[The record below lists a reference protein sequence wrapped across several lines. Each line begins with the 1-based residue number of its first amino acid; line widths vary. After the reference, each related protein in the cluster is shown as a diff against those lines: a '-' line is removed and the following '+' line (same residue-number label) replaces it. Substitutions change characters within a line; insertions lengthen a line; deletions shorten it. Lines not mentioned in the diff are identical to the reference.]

1 MKLIG
6 LYKYLF
12 LFAYGSYLYL
22 NKAIA
27 YTYLSELVWLL
38 GILLFIKYFKQ
49 LNIAWGKVLGILTC
63 LLLVNGLQLLRGF
76 AGNGVV
82 DTIRDSFVLN
92 YGGFVFI
99 AFLFWD
105 QQTDFFNK
113 IVKLYQYFPMV
124 VSITYFIKSIYPDI
138 NDIELFKGIPL
149 LLYKNGDMSVHL
161 LITVMLVLTG
171 KLTWNNQRLT
181 VANYILLIYLFLLT
195 ATYSRGGLLAFTLP
209 LGFFV
214 FRSRKSECV
223 QNIKMYFKWIP
234 LVIALALPL
243 YLSTKIK
250 VEDKDY
256 GRQVGLSQ
264 LRDNVV
270 SIFVRDAAKSTGDL
284 DDNVTWRLLW
294 WGKIIDYTVYGPY
307 FYTGKGLGVSLADDD
322 DINTDDSL
330 RSPDNFSLTIL
341 ARYGVPIFLVWLLFL
356 FYLFQPLFQKKQ
368 SAQTL
373 LLGSALLGIFIN
385 ASFDVSL
392 EGPMMAFPFWSLLGI
407 YLMEQIKVH
416 E

>member
-1 MKLIG
+1 MLQVRAARPQG
-6 LYKYLF
+6 TLSLCSWPSPLPPSDAF
-12 LFAYGSYLYL
+12 QCAY
-22 NKAIA
+22 IPH
-27 YTYLSELVWLL
+27 L
-38 GILLFIKYFKQ
+38 G
-49 LNIAWGKVLGILTC
+49 
-63 LLLVNGLQLLRGF
+63 
-76 AGNGVV
+76 
-82 DTIRDSFVLN
+82 
-92 YGGFVFI
+92 
-99 AFLFWD
+99 
-105 QQTDFFNK
+105 
-113 IVKLYQYFPMV
+113 VKLYQYFPVV

-195 ATYSRGGLLAFTLP
+195 ATYSRGGLLAFVLP

-214 FRSRKSECV
+214 YRSRKSEWV

-307 FYTGKGLGVSLADDD
+307 FYTGKGLGVSLAEDD

-330 RSPDNFSLTIL
+330 RSPHNFSLTIL

-407 YLMEQIKVH
+407 YLMEQIKVN

>member
-6 LYKYLF
+6 LYQYLF

-49 LNIAWGKVLGILTC
+49 LNIAWGKVLGILSF

-76 AGNGVV
+76 AGNGIV

-105 QQTDFFNK
+105 QQTDFFNR
-113 IVKLYQYFPMV
+113 IVKLYQYFPVV

-195 ATYSRGGLLAFTLP
+195 ATYSRGGLLAFVLP

-214 FRSRKSECV
+214 YRSRKSEWV

-307 FYTGKGLGVSLADDD
+307 FYTGKGLGVSLAEDD

-330 RSPDNFSLTIL
+330 RSPHNFSLTIL
-341 ARYGVPIFLVWLLFL
+341 ARYGVPVFLVWLLFL

-407 YLMEQIKVH
+407 YLMEQIKVN